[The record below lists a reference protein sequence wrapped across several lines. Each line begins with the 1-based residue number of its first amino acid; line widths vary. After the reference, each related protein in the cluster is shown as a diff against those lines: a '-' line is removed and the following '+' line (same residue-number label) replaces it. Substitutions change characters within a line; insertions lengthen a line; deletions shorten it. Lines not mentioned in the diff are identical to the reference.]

1 MTFTLELPDTVVQSL
16 KAEAETQHVPLQE
29 WIVLKLQQGIGSATS
44 STRIETL
51 DDDAFEAAVKHT
63 LDKNTELYRRLA

>member
-29 WIVLKLQQGIGSATS
+29 WIVLKLQQNIGSATS
-44 STRIETL
+44 STRIEEINEE
-51 DDDAFEAAVKHT
+51 FEAVARRVIERD
-63 LDKNTELYRRLA
+63 LELLKRLAK

>member
-1 MTFTLELPDTVVQSL
+1 MTFTLELPDSVVQNL

-44 STRIETL
+44 STRIEEINEE
-51 DDDAFEAAVKHT
+51 FEAAVKHT

>member
-44 STRIETL
+44 STRINETSEE
-51 DDDAFEAAVKHT
+51 FEAAVKRT
-63 LDKNTELYRRLA
+63 LEKNAELYRRLA